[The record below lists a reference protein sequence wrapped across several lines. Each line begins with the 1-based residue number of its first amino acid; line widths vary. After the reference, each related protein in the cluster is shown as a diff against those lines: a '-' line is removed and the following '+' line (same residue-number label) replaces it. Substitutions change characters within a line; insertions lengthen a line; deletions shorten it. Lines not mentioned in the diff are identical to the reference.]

1 MAEAEKLVIQEPIL
15 RDFKKFLGACEKLAG
30 KDKFTRIDINEKG
43 MTLLCGT
50 DFNIVGTAKPEKFF
64 QFPSGSHKTCNILM
78 GDIHDLISK
87 DIDRLE
93 IIPQD
98 GKLKVDFIRGMN
110 KIMGAEI
117 GEPC

>member
-1 MAEAEKLVIQEPIL
+1 MVEKLVIQEPIL
-15 RDFKKFLGACEKLAG
+15 KDFKKFLGACRNLGGREKLTSIEID
-30 KDKFTRIDINEKG
+30 KDKG
-43 MTLLCGT
+43 MTMLCGT
-50 DFNIVGTAKPEKFF
+50 DFNIVGTAKPEKFVE
-64 QFPSGSHKTCNILM
+64 FPSGSHKICNILL

-93 IIPQD
+93 IYPLD

-110 KIMGAEI
+110 KIMDAEI